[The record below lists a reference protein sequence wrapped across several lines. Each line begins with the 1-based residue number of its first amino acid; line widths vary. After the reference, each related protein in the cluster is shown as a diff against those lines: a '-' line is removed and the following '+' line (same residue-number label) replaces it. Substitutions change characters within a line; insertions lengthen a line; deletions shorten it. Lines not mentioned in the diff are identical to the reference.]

1 MVPQTEIVSLTTNSD
16 VVFYKFF
23 DVPSSTDST
32 SRLTGREVPAVL
44 VQPVLC
50 DRLWKI
56 AESHWP
62 PLSSRVEEV
71 FEYSEKHGV
80 YVFIIG

>member
-32 SRLTGREVPAVL
+32 SRLTGRGVLAVL

-50 DRLWKI
+50 DGLWKM
-56 AESHWP
+56 AESHR
-62 PLSSRVEEV
+62 PLLASRVEEV